1 MVHAVPVL
9 LAAAGPGAAQARQSA
24 QVRQS
29 AAYGLGVLAQLHPS
43 GFTPVAGQAVQA
55 LLSMLPTSNGDRHAA
70 PTQVS

>member
-9 LAAAGPGAAQARQSA
+9 LAAAGPGSA

-55 LLSMLPTSNGDRHAA
+55 LLAMLPPANGKR
-70 PTQVS
+70 